1 MKIAVLLGGVGY
13 DSQKRTI
20 NGILDRAL
28 IDRANIYIFTCVGW
42 KYESPS
48 KYAKGENNIYTLP
61 DFRQYDGVIMNS
73 DTIQDTAI
81 VKQIEKG
88 IEEAGIP
95 CVDLNARNSRFMN
108 VEMENRI
115 ARSEERRVGKEC

>member
-1 MKIAVLLGGVGY
+1 MKIAVLLGGVVY

-95 CVDLNARNSRFMN
+95 CVDLNARNSRFMK
-108 VEMENRI
+108 RG
-115 ARSEERRVGKEC
+115 RQS